1 MNGTGLPKGARASP
15 AEGMLWVA
23 VVTGQG
29 FPEGLER
36 RLSFERQAALGE
48 VWARQMEG
56 GSKNLSRQ
64 GLQKPSSI

>member
-1 MNGTGLPKGARASP
+1 MNGTGLPKGAHSSP
-15 AEGMLWVA
+15 AEEMLWVV

-48 VWARQMEG
+48 VWVR
-56 GSKNLSRQ
+56 
-64 GLQKPSSI
+64 